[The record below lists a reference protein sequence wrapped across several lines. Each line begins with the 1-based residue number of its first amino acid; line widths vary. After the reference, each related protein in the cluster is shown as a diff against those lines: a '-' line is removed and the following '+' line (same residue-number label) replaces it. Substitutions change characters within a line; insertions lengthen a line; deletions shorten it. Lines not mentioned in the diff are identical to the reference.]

1 MVTERPANLKS
12 ASKSILSILVGIAI
26 DEGFLQGVYFGGND
40 MQLRPRDMVTIG
52 RLLLRSGALSGTR
65 VVSANWIQDSLTPR
79 SRSERSGREY
89 GYGWWMREFSG
100 VRFYYAWGYGGQ
112 FIFIAPRLD
121 TVVVMTSS
129 PHPGDGRR
137 AHLRAL
143 YDMVEHNIVPAL
155 LAGSVTHE

>member
-1 MVTERPANLKS
+1 MSLAVTTTAAVAREVPSPFEPAERDALLTVARSLPRLHSLLVLVCDEFVEEHYFHGWSPERPANLKS

-40 MQLRPRDMVTIG
+40 MQLRPRDI
-52 RLLLRSGALSGTR
+52 
-65 VVSANWIQDSLTPR
+65 
-79 SRSERSGREY
+79 
-89 GYGWWMREFSG
+89 
-100 VRFYYAWGYGGQ
+100 
-112 FIFIAPRLD
+112 PRLD